1 MSHRAANL
9 FSLTGKAALVTG
21 ASSGIGLHT
30 AHTLALA
37 GAAVALGA
45 RRTDRLESAVSSLRD
60 AGHHACAVALDV
72 TKPQTISHAWASSEA
87 ELGQPIDILFNN
99 AGVIYVERFLS
110 QNSCDIDRIFETN
123 LKGAFLMA
131 QEAARHMAQ
140 RGAGS
145 IINVASTSGLRA
157 GGLLSSYGASK
168 AGLIHLT
175 RIMALELA
183 SKGIRVN
190 ALAPGNLV
198 TEMHG
203 QFESR
208 SIDEN
213 LRKRIPMRRFET
225 PEVLDGAILLL
236 ASEAGSYITGAVI
249 PVDGGQLLSWM

>member
-1 MSHRAANL
+1 MIEPL
-9 FSLTGKAALVTG
+9 FDLTGRAALVTG

-30 AHTLALA
+30 AHTLARA

-45 RRTDRLESAVSSLRD
+45 RRIDRLESAVSALRE
-60 AGHHACAVALDV
+60 AGHRACAVALDV
-72 TKPQTISHAWASSEA
+72 TKPRTISHAWESSESQ
-87 ELGQPIDILFNN
+87 LGQPVDILFNN
-99 AGVIYVERFLS
+99 AGVMYLERFLS
-110 QNSCDIDRIFETN
+110 QEPSEINRVFETN

-131 QEAARHMAQ
+131 QEAARHMAH

-157 GGLLSSYGASK
+157 GGFLSSYGASK

-183 SKGIRVN
+183 GKGIRVN
-190 ALAPGNLV
+190 ALAPGNLM

-213 LRKRIPMRRFET
+213 LRKRIPMRRFGT
-225 PEVLDGAILLL
+225 PDELDGAVLLL
-236 ASEAGSYITGAVI
+236 ASKAGDYITGAVI

>member
-1 MSHRAANL
+1 MLEPL
-9 FSLTGKAALVTG
+9 FDLTGRAALVTG

-30 AHTLALA
+30 AHTLARA

-45 RRTDRLESAVSSLRD
+45 RRTDRLESAVSALRE
-60 AGHHACAVALDV
+60 AGHRACAVALDV
-72 TKPQTISHAWASSEA
+72 TKPETISDAWESSESQ
-87 ELGQPIDILFNN
+87 LGQPVDILLNN

-110 QNSCDIDRIFETN
+110 QKPSEINRVFETN
-123 LKGAFLMA
+123 LKGAFLVA
-131 QEAARHMAQ
+131 QEAARHMAP
-140 RGAGS
+140 RGVGS

-183 SKGIRVN
+183 GKGIRVN
-190 ALAPGNLV
+190 ALAPGNLM

-213 LRKRIPMRRFET
+213 LRKRIPMRRFGM
-225 PEVLDGAILLL
+225 PDALDGAVLLL
-236 ASEAGSYITGAVI
+236 ASEAGNYITGAVI